1 MEKQCGG
8 SNGSQSTKPC
18 NREFTSGNFE
28 VFAWFV
34 VAIHIKYMP
43 RADEKTVT
51 A

>member
-8 SNGSQSTKPC
+8 SNGCQSTKPC
-18 NREFTSGNFE
+18 DREKTSGNFE

-34 VAIHIKYMP
+34 VAIHIRYMP
-43 RADEKTVT
+43 RAKEKTVP